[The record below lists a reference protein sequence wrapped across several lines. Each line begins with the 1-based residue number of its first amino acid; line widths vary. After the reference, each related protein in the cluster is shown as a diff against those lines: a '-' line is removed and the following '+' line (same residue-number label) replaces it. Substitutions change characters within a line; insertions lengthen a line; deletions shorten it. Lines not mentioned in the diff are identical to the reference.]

1 MKMFTLVLAMAGT
14 FVFLSGPV
22 LSGGT
27 RGDRGGGQSYAIEY
41 CRYYKTKAFFAGR
54 KARANT
60 GVRKYGRRANALWAK
75 YNACLK
81 DNGWPTQYRAP
92 VY

>member
-1 MKMFTLVLAMAGT
+1 MKLFTLTMLIGSSVLL
-14 FVFLSGPV
+14 FSQPV
-22 LSGGT
+22 QASHSGG
-27 RGDRGGGQSYAIEY
+27 GGGAQSYAIEY
-41 CRYYKTKAFFAGR
+41 CRYYKTKASFAGR
-54 KARANT
+54 KARANR